1 MKKNV
6 IRLTEAEL
14 KQYIS
19 KVVKEQTADPASE
32 ASEANRTKV
41 QALTQAFVGKNIQL
55 YLDYGKTQKGHI
67 VSVQNIGAS
76 ATNVGVFFFY
86 VKDLAFVSGT
96 GGAIKPQDNSLPIE
110 NLRFECTAPNGLVA
124 MGAGGKGLGAV
135 YCPPFTELVKKTA
148 ACATVDKTPTFA
160 SAKPGVQSNM
170 AETVRVDI
178 G

>member
-19 KVVKEQTADPASE
+19 KVVKEQTADPA
-32 ASEANRTKV
+32 AAGEANKAKV
-41 QALTQAFVGKNIQL
+41 AALTQSFVGKNIQL
-55 YLDYGKTQKGHI
+55 YLDTQKTKKSHI
-67 VSVQNIGAS
+67 VSVTNIGAS
-76 ATNVGVFFFY
+76 TTNAGVFFFY
-86 VKDLAFVSGT
+86 VKDLAFVTST
-96 GGAIKPQDNSLPIE
+96 GGAMNPQDNMGPIE
-110 NLRFECTAPNGLVA
+110 NLRFDCTAPMVLVA
-124 MGAGGKGLGAV
+124 MGAGGKGLGQV
-135 YCPPFTELVKKTA
+135 FCPPFTELVRSTA
-148 ACATVDKTPTFA
+148 DCATVDKTPTFA